1 MSTQNRAVEVLANSL
16 ALKIIFFKAKKKKK
30 KIQKQSRSH
39 YELELNVLST
49 T

>member
-30 KIQKQSRSH
+30 IQKQSGSH